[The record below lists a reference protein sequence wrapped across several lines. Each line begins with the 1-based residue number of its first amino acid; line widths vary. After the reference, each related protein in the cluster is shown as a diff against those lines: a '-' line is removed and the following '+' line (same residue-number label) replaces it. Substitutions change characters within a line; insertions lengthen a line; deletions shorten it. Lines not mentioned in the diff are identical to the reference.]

1 EEPSQLIYSRLTRK
15 RVRYRSVPAAL
26 WRFNGEGAE
35 VLPQAGLSTADSGG
49 SPADKERILNDGVP
63 TFREAAG
70 AAASCRETAS
80 WNGRRSRARR
90 PSSLNA
96 IAMEDG
102 VPLDRGHLGGKEP
115 VSSEWRRL
123 NLRSSPPIS
132 RSFSTSFKRSRTS
145 SAK

>member
-1 EEPSQLIYSRLTRK
+1 M
-15 RVRYRSVPAAL
+15 AA
-26 WRFNGEGAE
+26 A
-35 VLPQAGLSTADSGG
+35 A
-49 SPADKERILNDGVP
+49 PADKERILNDSVP

-70 AAASCRETAS
+70 AVDPA
-80 WNGRRSRARR
+80 GRRLLRMEGDQGPEGQAAF
-90 PSSLNA
+90 A

-123 NLRSSPPIS
+123 NLRSSPIS

-145 SAK
+145 SAKKQLGAAYFSPRGTAYRLLNRHVPMCPG